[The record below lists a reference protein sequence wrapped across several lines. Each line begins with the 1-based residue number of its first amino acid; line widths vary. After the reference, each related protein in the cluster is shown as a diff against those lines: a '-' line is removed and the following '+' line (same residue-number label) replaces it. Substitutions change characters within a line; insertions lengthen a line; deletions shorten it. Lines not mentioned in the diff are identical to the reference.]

1 MIGKSMKK
9 SVYIILAVVIA
20 AGLTVAQSLIASS
33 ISKRNE
39 MEICTAINEIKVG
52 NIIYEN
58 DIKTVKIYKGE
69 YDSHLLALSSVEIIG
84 KTASHNIASG
94 SIMCLG
100 DIDKMI
106 EEVEETGY
114 VALEVD
120 GENFNAGNLEKGDFV
135 DLYIMPDFSE
145 IEDGHIIWLNNIFAQ
160 GGVKFIPGKQPGVLV
175 ENVLIDYIDTATGQA
190 AKYVSIRLPRPIDEA
205 IAFLEQ
211 ISVYEFIGR

>member
-1 MIGKSMKK
+1 MKK
-9 SVYIILAVVIA
+9 SVYIILAIVIA
-20 AGLTVAQSLIASS
+20 AGLTVVQALIAGS

-39 MEICTAINEIKVG
+39 MEVCRAVNEIKVG

-58 DIKTVKIYKGE
+58 DIETIKIYKGE
-69 YDSHLLALSSVEIIG
+69 YDRGLLASAASEIIG
-84 KTASHNIASG
+84 KTASHNILSG

-100 DIDKMI
+100 DINSEI
-106 EEVEETGY
+106 EEVKETGF
-114 VALEVD
+114 VALEVN

-135 DLYIMPDFSE
+135 DLYMMPDLTE
-145 IEDGHIIWLNNIFAQ
+145 IEDGYIIWLNHIFAQ
-160 GGVKFIPGKQPGVLV
+160 GGVKFISGKQPGVLI

-190 AKYVSIRLPRPIDEA
+190 AKYVSIRVPRPIDEA